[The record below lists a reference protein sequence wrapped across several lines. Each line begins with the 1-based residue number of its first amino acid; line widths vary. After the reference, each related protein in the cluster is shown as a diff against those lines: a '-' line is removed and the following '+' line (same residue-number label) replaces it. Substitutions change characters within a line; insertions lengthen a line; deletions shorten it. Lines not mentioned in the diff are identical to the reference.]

1 MRRRRRGG
9 EGGGGGV
16 LVLVSFGAL
25 VIAAGLACASQL
37 DLPGEEIDFIS
48 EQLKERSLQDAAPAP
63 RSAPLGPDGRGS
75 PNASAVTSAVTSAA
89 PGPAGVDKW
98 QNSHHDPG
106 TDTLFL
112 IILIACVVTGTAGL
126 ILAVVCCYYMQ
137 RSAKKAEKAGYP
149 AFGATAGQAEPSKG
163 LSGDRKL
170 AQSAQMYHYQHQKQQ
185 IMAMERSKEAAPPLG
200 SDSEDDGEEEGDFT
214 VYECP
219 GLAPTG
225 EMEVRNPLFDD
236 STLPDN
242 KKSHEQSNGTH

>member
-1 MRRRRRGG
+1 ML
-9 EGGGGGV
+9 
-16 LVLVSFGAL
+16 LVFVSFGVL
-25 VIAAGLACASQL
+25 VIAAGLARASQL

-75 PNASAVTSAVTSAA
+75 PNASAVTSAPA
-89 PGPAGVDKW
+89 PGPAVVDKG
-98 QNSHHDPG
+98 QSSHNDPA

-112 IILIACVVTGTAGL
+112 VILIACVVTGTAGL
-126 ILAVVCCYYMQ
+126 ILAVVCCCYMQ

-149 AFGATAGQAEPSKG
+149 AFGATAGKAEPSKG

-185 IMAMERSKEAAPPLG
+185 IMAMERSKEAAPPPG

-236 STLPDN
+236 STLPHN
-242 KKSHEQSNGTH
+242 NKSHGQSNGTH